1 MLSSLIRG
9 STNVIK
15 ISPNNKDRT
24 DKAVKMKVNVITIEL
39 LNDLIASGNILPIPG
54 IANTVSVITAP
65 LMAKIIDAGTPL
77 TIGMIAFFK
86 ICLLKISFCDRP
98 LDLANFT

>member
-1 MLSSLIRG
+1 MVSSLILG

-15 ISPNNKDRT
+15 ISPNSKDRT

-39 LNDLIASGNILPIPG
+39 LNDFIASGNILPIPG

-65 LMAKIIDAGTPL
+65 LMAKIIDAGIIIIGVEDRFTPRGSDSGL
-77 TIGMIAFFK
+77 
-86 ICLLKISFCDRP
+86 P
-98 LDLANFT
+98 LPVGHDSLILF